1 VKGSLAKAVLGEF
14 EKQLRQALPDFKPVT
29 NPNLPSGDRPSV
41 CRLYGYKVGETLSLY
56 VHFQTHRSE
65 DSFTVEIAWSRHDQG
80 PLPFMVNPP
89 SHDDAAH
96 REAAR
101 FRLGRLW
108 VSRDVWWDVASVAV
122 APAQVKDAV
131 MHLAREGLSYFSS
144 VAGPL
149 SLRLKSGEDVC

>member
-1 VKGSLAKAVLGEF
+1 MKGSLAKAVLGEF
-14 EKQLRQALPDFKPVT
+14 ENQLRQALPDFKPVK
-29 NPNLPSGDRPSV
+29 NVDLPNADRPSV
-41 CRLYGYKVGETLSLY
+41 CRLYGYKVSESLSLY

-65 DSFTVEIAWSRHDQG
+65 DSFTVEIAWSRHDLG

-89 SHDDAAH
+89 SHDEAAD

-108 VSRDVWWDVASVAV
+108 ASRDVWWDVASAAV

-131 MHLAREGLSYFSS
+131 THLAREGLSYFSS
-144 VAGPL
+144 VAAPL
-149 SLRLKSGEDVC
+149 ALHLNSGEDVR